1 MRGESRRGSGVNA
14 CKTLVGPKNT
24 RSATRIIRASRFELP
39 LLGSNQDS
47 PDPES
52 GVLPVTPRGSD
63 YGAEGARTP
72 DLLGAIQALSQLSYS
87 PARARNITSRS
98 LFSKQHDPVRK
109 SLQTARV
116 GLVVLTLINLFNY
129 LDRWIVAALAESMK
143 HSELRLSDTQLGA
156 LMTGFLIVYTLTAP
170 LFGLLG
176 DTRSRNRLLA
186 VGVAIWSL
194 ATALAGLARS
204 YAGLFAAR
212 AAVGIGEAAY
222 GTISPT
228 LLADYF
234 PRQQRGRVFA
244 VFFAAIPIGSALGY
258 IVGGLVDHYFGWRQA
273 FFVAGVPGLVLAALA
288 WRLYDP
294 PRGSQDTDL
303 SPVPP
308 LHNVERGSGGEDAR
322 AYRTLVRNRPYVL
335 TVLGYA
341 AYTFAIGAL
350 AFWTPTF
357 LERVRGI
364 PKAQATVQFGGIV
377 VVTGFVGTYL
387 GGWLGDRLLTV
398 SRQAYL
404 WLSGTVTLLGA
415 PLTLVALAAP
425 QPYVYWPAIIAA
437 ELCLFA
443 STGPVNSAIVNEVS
457 PHMRATAVALSI
469 FTIHILGHVPS
480 PSSVG
485 MISDARSLSQA
496 VLIIP
501 IAVLV
506 GGLIWTYAA
515 WRNR

>member
-1 MRGESRRGSGVNA
+1 MPGR
-14 CKTLVGPKNT
+14 
-24 RSATRIIRASRFELP
+24 
-39 LLGSNQDS
+39 LG
-47 PDPES
+47 
-52 GVLPVTPRGSD
+52 

-87 PARARNITSRS
+87 PARARNITTRP
-98 LFSKQHDPVRK
+98 LFSKQDGPLRK
-109 SLQTARV
+109 SLLTARV
-116 GLVVLTLINLFNY
+116 GLVVLTFINLFNY

-143 HSELRLSDTQLGA
+143 HSELHLSDTQLGA
-156 LMTGFLIVYTLTAP
+156 LMTGFLIVYMLAAP
-170 LFGLLG
+170 VFGSLG
-176 DTRSRNRLLA
+176 DTRSRNRLLSM
-186 VGVAIWSL
+186 GVAIWSL
-194 ATALAGLARS
+194 ATALAGFARN

-222 GTISPT
+222 GTISPA

-244 VFFAAIPIGSALGY
+244 IFFAAIPIGSALGY
-258 IVGGLVDHYFGWRQA
+258 IVGGLVDRYFGWRQA

-294 PRGSQDTDL
+294 PRGSQDSADEA
-303 SPVPP
+303 PR
-308 LHNVERGSGGEDAR
+308 HARGAYQTLLRNR
-322 AYRTLVRNRPYVL
+322 AYLL

-364 PKAQATVQFGGIV
+364 PKAHATVQFGAIV
-377 VVTGFVGTYL
+377 VVTGFVGTYG

-404 WLSGTVTLLGA
+404 WLSGIITLLGA
-415 PLTLVALAAP
+415 PLTLLALAAP
-425 QPYVYWPAIIAA
+425 QPHLYWPAIIAA

-443 STGPVNSAIVNEVS
+443 STGPINSAIVNVVS

-469 FTIHILGHVPS
+469 FTIHILGDVPS
-480 PSSVG
+480 PSVVG
-485 MISDARSLSQA
+485 MISDAHSLANA

-501 IAVLV
+501 VAVLL

-515 WRNR
+515 WHLSRAPAPTHA

>member
-1 MRGESRRGSGVNA
+1 
-14 CKTLVGPKNT
+14 
-24 RSATRIIRASRFELP
+24 
-39 LLGSNQDS
+39 
-47 PDPES
+47 
-52 GVLPVTPRGSD
+52 
-63 YGAEGARTP
+63 
-72 DLLGAIQALSQLSYS
+72 
-87 PARARNITSRS
+87 
-98 LFSKQHDPVRK
+98 VRK

-222 GTISPT
+222 GTISPA

-258 IVGGLVDHYFGWRQA
+258 IVGGLVDRYFGWRQA

-288 WRLYDP
+288 WQLYDP
-294 PRGSQDTDL
+294 PRGVQDA
-303 SPVPP
+303 PP
-308 LHNVERGSGGEDAR
+308 APPAPPGEPAGNPRG
-322 AYRTLVRNRPYVL
+322 AYRILLRNRPYLL

-364 PKAQATVQFGGIV
+364 PKAHATVQFGAIV
-377 VVTGFVGTYL
+377 VVTGFLGTYL
-387 GGWLGDRLLTV
+387 GGWLGDRLLRVTHH
-398 SRQAYL
+398 AYW
-404 WLSGTVTLLGA
+404 WLSGIATLLAA
-415 PLTLVALAAP
+415 PLTLLALAAP
-425 QPYVYWPAIIAA
+425 QPPLYWAGIIGA

-443 STGPVNSAIVNEVS
+443 STGPINSAIVNVVS
-457 PHMRATAVALSI
+457 PHMRATAVAVSI
-469 FTIHILGHVPS
+469 FTIHILGDVPS
-480 PSSVG
+480 PSLVG
-485 MISDARSLSQA
+485 IISDARSLGEA

-501 IAVLV
+501 VAVLLSGV
-506 GGLIWTYAA
+506 IWTYAA
-515 WRNR
+515 TRPAAPAAHPC